1 MNTTSESRAEQHD
14 DGDTRRLILVWDAP
28 VRVFHWLLA
37 ASFAGAY
44 VTAESERWRLVHVT
58 LGYTVAGL
66 VIFRL
71 AWGWFGTRHARFRAF
86 VRGPAAVRQYA
97 VAMLRRSPQHQTG
110 HNPVGALA
118 ILGLLALAV
127 LVTVTGWGAYADL
140 GPLPS
145 DELHEVLANAMLA
158 LVIVHVVGVL
168 LGSWLERE
176 NLVKAMFTGRK
187 TGPARDEIPGSRA
200 WMAALMIVAI
210 AAFWV
215 WQWQAAPAGNAVAG
229 HSIPGS
235 GEHRD
240 GDDD

>member
-1 MNTTSESRAEQHD
+1 MNTMSESRVDLPAAP
-14 DGDTRRLILVWDAP
+14 GRRILVWDAP

-37 ASFAGAY
+37 LSFAGAY
-44 VTAESERWRLVHVT
+44 VTAESERWRLLHVT

-71 AWGWFGTRHARFRAF
+71 LWGWVGTRYARFRSF
-86 VRGPAAVRQYA
+86 VRGPAVVRRYL
-97 VAMLRRSPQHQTG
+97 VGMLRGSPPHSTG

-118 ILGLLALAV
+118 IVGMLALAA
-127 LVTVTGWGAYADL
+127 LVCVTGWGAYAEAGL
-140 GPLPS
+140 LSS
-145 DELHEVLANAMLA
+145 DELHELLANAMLA
-158 LVIVHVVGVL
+158 LVVVHVAGVL

-187 TGPARDEIPGSRA
+187 IGPLPQAISSSRA
-200 WMAALMIVAI
+200 WVAALLLASVAG
-210 AAFWV
+210 FWA
-215 WQWQAAPAGNAVAG
+215 WQWRMAPAGAMAAPVPA
-229 HSIPGS
+229 SA